1 MKVIQFSSVCRQFIV
16 IRYISYTCLD
26 LYLHDV
32 QTAVLRIT
40 CFLLVSIRYTCK
52 FNFFAQLPKLG
63 SISVDVLLSR
73 DKISWKILTK
83 LNLISLVFQNC
94 HSDYS
99 DLFLHRSHDWKT
111 VFLPCSTHTFFLF
124 RAPKPLEANLHKEQV
139 WSHEQAMRIG
149 DADIVAGALN

>member
-16 IRYISYTCLD
+16 IRYISYTCLEFIFTRCPD
-26 LYLHDV
+26 SRLKDYLFSSSLNKV
-32 QTAVLRIT
+32 YLQI
-40 CFLLVSIRYTCK
+40 
-52 FNFFAQLPKLG
+52 NFFAQLPKLG

-111 VFLPCSTHTFFLF
+111 VFLRCSTHTFFLF